1 MEEQRELET
10 HKIQRKMRK
19 VSKIRMFGMMMVAGL
34 MMASCGNQ
42 TQETTENQQQWEE
55 QKQAPESQIEQA
67 QQPQVKRVAYVP
79 AANTPDF
86 VNAAERSVDAVVH
99 IMTKVV
105 RQSNTYDDFFGALL
119 GQIYGYPGQ
128 TRSNTMVAYGS
139 GVVLTPDG
147 YIVTNNH
154 VVEGADEVEVTF
166 NNKVKKTATII
177 GTDPTTDLALIKVEA
192 DDLDY
197 LSFGD
202 SDQVRIGEWVLAVGN
217 PFNLTSTVTAGI
229 VSAKARNLSILGE
242 GTSVESF
249 IQTDAAV
256 NPGNSG
262 GALVNTRG
270 ELVGINAAIASHTGS
285 YEGYSFAI
293 PSNIVRKVV
302 DDLLLYGTAQRGYLG
317 VQIAELT
324 QELAEK
330 EGLENIEG
338 VYVAE
343 VTEGGAAK
351 LAGMKAG
358 DVITTINGKKVN
370 STTQL
375 KEAVG
380 QYRPGDKLDVEVN
393 RKGTHHHY
401 ELTLLNEA
409 GNVNLVKSGDSF
421 YNSEFGLMLQPIN
434 QNDMSRLNINNGLKI
449 VEIRQGRFMNSGVPV
464 DFVITKVN
472 GYAVNSKSDLESAL
486 KSGRSRRTSIEG
498 VFPNGMIG
506 SFYY

>member
-1 MEEQRELET
+1 
-10 HKIQRKMRK
+10 MRK
-19 VSKIRMFGMMMVAGL
+19 VSLMLMLAGL
-34 MMASCGNQ
+34 LMATSCEEML
-42 TQETTENQQQWEE
+42 TKAKETENQVEQEQVQEE
-55 QKQAPESQIEQA
+55 KVSQLEQV
-67 QQPQVKRVAYVP
+67 QPRVQRTAFVP
-79 AANTPDF
+79 TENTPDF
-86 VNAAERSVDAVVH
+86 VDAAENSVDAVVH

-105 RQSNTYDDFFGALL
+105 RQSNTYEDFFGALL

-128 TRSNTMVAYGS
+128 TRNNTMVAYGS

-192 DDLDY
+192 SDLHF
-197 LSFGD
+197 LTFGD
-202 SDQVRIGEWVLAVGN
+202 SDNVRIGEWVLAVGN

-262 GALVNTRG
+262 GALVNTKG
-270 ELVGINAAIASHTGS
+270 ELIGINAAIASHTGS

-358 DVITTINGKKVN
+358 DVITAINGKKVN

-375 KEAVG
+375 KENIG
-380 QYRPGDKLDVEVN
+380 QYRPGDKVDVEVN
-393 RKGTHHHY
+393 RQGHHHHY

-409 GNVNLVKSGDSF
+409 GNVNLVKNGEAF
-421 YNSEFGLMLQPIN
+421 YNSEFGLMLQPVN
-434 QNDMSRLNINNGLKI
+434 QNEMSRLNIKNGLKI

-464 DFVITKVN
+464 DFVVTKVN
-472 GYAVNSKSDLESAL
+472 GYSVNSKSDLENAL
-486 KSGRSRRTSIEG
+486 KSNRSRRTTIEG
-498 VFPNGMIG
+498 VFPNGMTG

>member
-1 MEEQRELET
+1 
-10 HKIQRKMRK
+10 MRK
-19 VSKIRMFGMMMVAGL
+19 VSMMLVLAGL
-34 MMASCGNQ
+34 LMATSCGNK
-42 TQETTENQQQWEE
+42 TQATNEE
-55 QKQAPESQIEQA
+55 LTQNERQEPVTQIEEV
-67 QQPQVKRVAYVP
+67 QQPQVQRAAFLP
-79 AANTPDF
+79 AQNTPDF
-86 VNAAERSVDAVVH
+86 VDAAERSVDAVVH

-105 RQSNTYDDFFGALL
+105 RQSTTYNDFFGALL
-119 GQIYGYPGQ
+119 GQLYGYPGQ
-128 TRSNTMVAYGS
+128 TRNNTMVAYGS

-177 GTDPTTDLALIKVEA
+177 GTDPTTDLALIKVDAE
-192 DDLDY
+192 DLEY
-197 LSFGD
+197 LTFGD
-202 SDQVRIGEWVLAVGN
+202 SDNVRIGEWVLAVGN

-262 GALVNTRG
+262 GALVNTKG

-293 PSNIVRKVV
+293 PANIVRKVV
-302 DDLLLYGTAQRGYLG
+302 DDLLLYGETQRGYLG
-317 VQIAELT
+317 IYPAELT

-351 LAGMKAG
+351 LAGVQKG
-358 DVITTINGKKVN
+358 DVVTSINGKKVN
-370 STTQL
+370 TVTQL
-375 KEAVG
+375 METVR
-380 QYRPGDKLDVEVN
+380 QYRPGDKLKLEVN
-393 RKGTHHHY
+393 RNGRRQHF

-409 GNVNLVKSGDSF
+409 GNVDMVRKGDSF

-434 QNDMSRLNINNGLKI
+434 QNDMSRLNINAGLKI

-472 GYAVNSKSDLESAL
+472 GYAVNSKTDLENAL
-486 KSGRSRRTSIEG
+486 GVRSRRTTIEG
-498 VFPNGMIG
+498 IYPNGMMG
-506 SFYY
+506 TFYY

>member
-1 MEEQRELET
+1 
-10 HKIQRKMRK
+10 MRK
-19 VSKIRMFGMMMVAGL
+19 VSMMLMLVGL
-34 MMASCGNQ
+34 LMATSCGNQ
-42 TQETTENQQQWEE
+42 TQKTNEETNQTEQQEPVSQVE
-55 QKQAPESQIEQA
+55 QVQQAHVQ
-67 QQPQVKRVAYVP
+67 R
-79 AANTPDF
+79 AAFLPTENTPDF
-86 VNAAERSVDAVVH
+86 VDAAERSVDAVVH

-105 RQSNTYDDFFGALL
+105 RQSSTYEDFFGALL

-128 TRSNTMVAYGS
+128 TRNNTMGAYGS

-166 NNKVKKTATII
+166 NNKVKKVATVI
-177 GTDPTTDLALIKVEA
+177 GTDPTTDLALIKVDA
-192 DDLDY
+192 SDLPY
-197 LSFGD
+197 LTFGD
-202 SDQVRIGEWVLAVGN
+202 SDNVRIGEWVLAVGN

-262 GALVNTRG
+262 GALVNTKG

-324 QELAEK
+324 QELADR

-351 LAGMKAG
+351 LAGMKSG
-358 DVITTINGKKVN
+358 DVITAINGKKVN

-375 KEAVG
+375 KESVG
-380 QYRPGDKLDVEVN
+380 QYRPGDKIDVEVN
-393 RKGTHHHY
+393 RNGHHHHH

-409 GNVNLVKSGDSF
+409 GNVDVVKKGDSF

-434 QNDMSRLNINNGLKI
+434 QNDMSRLNISSGLKI
-449 VEIRQGRFMNSGVPV
+449 VEIRQGRFKNSGIPV

-472 GYAVNSKSDLESAL
+472 GIVVNDKTDLENAQ
-486 KSGRSRRTSIEG
+486 KNRRTRRTTIEG
-498 VFPNGMIG
+498 VYPNGMNAT
-506 SFYY
+506 FYYNN

>member
-1 MEEQRELET
+1 
-10 HKIQRKMRK
+10 MRR
-19 VSKIRMFGMMMVAGL
+19 VNLIWMLAALLMV
-34 MMASCGNQ
+34 ASCGNP
-42 TQETTENQQQWEE
+42 TQNTEEETTPTEQQQQPVSEID
-55 QKQAPESQIEQA
+55 QV
-67 QQPQVKRVAYVP
+67 QQPQVHRAAFVP
-79 AANTPDF
+79 TVNTPDF
-86 VNAAERSVDAVVH
+86 VDAAEHSVDAVVH

-105 RQSNTYDDFFGALL
+105 KQSNSYDDFFGALL
-119 GQIYGYPGQ
+119 GQLYGYPGQ
-128 TRSNTMVAYGS
+128 TRNNTMVAYGS

-177 GTDPTTDLALIKVEA
+177 GTDPTTDLALIKVDA
-192 DDLDY
+192 SDLQY
-197 LSFGD
+197 LTFGD
-202 SDQVRIGEWVLAVGN
+202 SDNVRIGEWVLAVGN

-262 GALVNTRG
+262 GALVNTKG

-302 DDLLLYGTAQRGYLG
+302 DDLLLYGTTQRGYLG

-324 QELAEK
+324 QELAQK

-351 LAGMKAG
+351 IAGMRPG
-358 DVITTINGKKVN
+358 DVITAINGKKVN
-370 STTQL
+370 TFTQL
-375 KEAVG
+375 KESIG
-380 QYRPGDKLDVEVN
+380 QYRPGDKVDVEVN
-393 RKGTHHHY
+393 RGGNHQHY

-409 GNVNLVKSGDSF
+409 GNVDVVRNGDSF
-421 YNSEFGLMLQPIN
+421 YNSEFGLMLQTVN
-434 QNDMSRLNINNGLKI
+434 QNDMARLNIHNGLKI

-464 DFVITKVN
+464 DFVIMKVN
-472 GYAVNSKSDLESAL
+472 GYSVNNKSDLENAL
-486 KSGRSRRTSIEG
+486 RNNRSRRTTIEG
-498 VFPNGMIG
+498 VYPNGMNAT
-506 SFYY
+506 FYYNK

>member
-1 MEEQRELET
+1 
-10 HKIQRKMRK
+10 MRK
-19 VSKIRMFGMMMVAGL
+19 VSMSLMLAGL
-34 MMASCGNQ
+34 LMATSCVNSSQNANQ
-42 TQETTENQQQWEE
+42 SENLTEQQKPATE
-55 QKQAPESQIEQA
+55 IEQVQQA
-67 QQPQVKRVAYVP
+67 QVQR
-79 AANTPDF
+79 AAFIPTESTPDF
-86 VNAAERSVDAVVH
+86 VDAAERSVDAVVH

-105 RQSNTYDDFFGALL
+105 RQSTTYNDFFGALL
-119 GQIYGYPGQ
+119 GQLYGYPGQ
-128 TRSNTMVAYGS
+128 TRNNTMVAYGS

-177 GTDPTTDLALIKVEA
+177 GTDPTTDLALIKVDA
-192 DDLDY
+192 SDLEY
-197 LSFGD
+197 LTFGD
-202 SDQVRIGEWVLAVGN
+202 SDNVRIGEWVLAVGN

-262 GALVNTRG
+262 GALVNTKG

-351 LAGMKAG
+351 LAGMKSG
-358 DVITTINGKKVN
+358 DVITAIAGKKVN
-370 STTQL
+370 TTTQL
-375 KEAVG
+375 KESIG
-380 QYRPGDKLDVEVN
+380 QYRPGDKVEVEVN
-393 RKGTHHHY
+393 RNGSHHRY

-409 GNVNLVKSGDSF
+409 GNVDVVKKGDSF
-421 YNSEFGLMLQPIN
+421 FNSEFGLMLQPIN
-434 QNDMSRLNINNGLKI
+434 QNDMSRLDIQSGLKI

-472 GYAVNSKSDLESAL
+472 GITVNSKSDLENAQ
-486 KSGRSRRTSIEG
+486 KSSRSRRTTIEG
-498 VFPNGMIG
+498 VYPNGMNAT
-506 SFYY
+506 FYYSK

>member
-1 MEEQRELET
+1 MTL
-10 HKIQRKMRK
+10 ML
-19 VSKIRMFGMMMVAGL
+19 AGL
-34 MMASCGNQ
+34 LVAASCGNSTQNNELTQ
-42 TQETTENQQQWEE
+42 TEQEPVSQVE
-55 QKQAPESQIEQA
+55 QV
-67 QQPQVKRVAYVP
+67 QQPTVQR
-79 AANTPDF
+79 AAFLPTQNTPDF
-86 VNAAERSVDAVVH
+86 VDAAENSVNAVVH

-105 RQSNTYDDFFGALL
+105 RQSTTYNDFFGALL
-119 GQIYGYPGQ
+119 GQLYGYPGQ
-128 TRSNTMVAYGS
+128 TRNNTMVAYGS

-154 VVEGADEVEVTF
+154 VVDGADEVEVTF
-166 NNKVKKTATII
+166 NNKVKKTATVI

-192 DDLDY
+192 SDLDY
-197 LSFGD
+197 LIFGD

-262 GALVNTRG
+262 GALVNTKG
-270 ELVGINAAIASHTGS
+270 ELIGINAAIASHTGS

-302 DDLLLYGTAQRGYLG
+302 DDLLLYGTTQRGYLG

-338 VYVAE
+338 VYVGD
-343 VTEGGAAK
+343 VTDGGAAK
-351 LAGMKAG
+351 QAGMKAG
-358 DVITTINGKKVN
+358 DVITSINGKAVN

-375 KEAVG
+375 RESVG
-380 QYRPGDKLDVEVN
+380 QYRPGDKVDVEVN
-393 RKGTHHHY
+393 RNGKHHHY

-409 GNVNLVKSGDSF
+409 GNVDMVRSGDSF
-421 YNSEFGLMLQPIN
+421 YNAEFGLMLQSVN
-434 QNDMSRLNINNGLKI
+434 QNEMSRLNIRNGLKI
-449 VEIRQGRFMNSGVPV
+449 VEIREGRFMNSGVPV

-472 GYAVNSKSDLESAL
+472 GYAVNNKTDLESAL
-486 KSGRSRRTSIEG
+486 QNNRSRRTTIEG
-498 VFPNGMIG
+498 VYPNGMMG
-506 SFYY
+506 SFFY

>member
-1 MEEQRELET
+1 MLAAMLVATSCEGMLNKAKNET
-10 HKIQRKMRK
+10 
-19 VSKIRMFGMMMVAGL
+19 
-34 MMASCGNQ
+34 MA
-42 TQETTENQQQWEE
+42 EQQQLQEE
-55 QKQAPESQIEQA
+55 TVSQVEQV
-67 QQPQVKRVAYVP
+67 QPRVQRTAFVP
-79 AANTPDF
+79 TENTPDF
-86 VNAAERSVDAVVH
+86 VDAAENSVDAVVH

-105 RQSNTYDDFFGALL
+105 KQSNTYEDFFGALL

-128 TRSNTMVAYGS
+128 SRSNTMVAYGS

-192 DDLDY
+192 SDLPF
-197 LSFGD
+197 LTFGD
-202 SDQVRIGEWVLAVGN
+202 SDNVRIGEWVLAVGN

-262 GALVNTRG
+262 GALVNTKG

-338 VYVAE
+338 VYVGE

-351 LAGMKAG
+351 LAGMQDG
-358 DVITTINGKKVN
+358 DVITAINGKKVN

-375 KEAVG
+375 KESIG
-380 QYRPGDKLDVEVN
+380 QYRPGDKVDVEVN
-393 RKGTHHHY
+393 RNGRHHHY

-409 GNVNLVKSGDSF
+409 GNVNLVKNGDAF

-434 QNDMSRLNINNGLKI
+434 QNEMSRLNIKNGLKI

-472 GYAVNSKSDLESAL
+472 GYAVHSKSELENAL
-486 KSGRSRRTSIEG
+486 KNTRSRRTTIEG
-498 VFPNGMIG
+498 VFPNGMTG

>member
-1 MEEQRELET
+1 
-10 HKIQRKMRK
+10 MRK
-19 VSKIRMFGMMMVAGL
+19 VRMIWMLAGL
-34 MMASCGNQ
+34 MMAASCGNM
-42 TQETTENQQQWEE
+42 TQQQNQEKSANE
-55 QKQAPESQIEQA
+55 
-67 QQPQVKRVAYVP
+67 QQPASQVEQVQQPVVQQTAFLP
-79 AANTPDF
+79 STNTPDF
-86 VNAAERSVDAVVH
+86 VNAAEHSVDAVVH

-119 GQIYGYPGQ
+119 GQLYGYPGQ
-128 TRSNTMVAYGS
+128 TRSNTQVAYGS

-192 DDLDY
+192 NDLDY
-197 LSFGD
+197 LVFGD
-202 SDQVRIGEWVLAVGN
+202 SDNVRIGEWVLAVGN

-229 VSAKARNLSILGE
+229 VSAKARDLSILGE

-262 GALVNTRG
+262 GALVNTKG

-302 DDLLLYGTAQRGYLG
+302 DDLLLYGQTQRGYLG

-324 QELAEK
+324 AELAEEK
-330 EGLENIEG
+330 GLEDVEG

-343 VTEGGAAK
+343 ITQDGAAQQ
-351 LAGMKAG
+351 AGMKSG
-358 DVITTINGKKVN
+358 DVITAINGKKVN
-370 STTQL
+370 TKTQL
-375 KEAVG
+375 METVR
-380 QYRPGDKLDVEVN
+380 QYRPGDKVEVEVN
-393 RKGTHHHY
+393 RHGSHHTY
-401 ELTLLNEA
+401 TLTLLNEA
-409 GNVNLVKSGDSF
+409 GNMDVVKKGDAF
-421 YNSEFGLMLQPIN
+421 YNAEFGLMLQPIDN
-434 QNDMSRLNINNGLKI
+434 NEMARLNTKNGLKI
-449 VEIRQGRFMNSGVPV
+449 VEIRKGRFMGSGVPV

-472 GYAVNSKSDLESAL
+472 GFAVSSQTDLENAL
-486 KSGRSRRTSIEG
+486 KSNRNRRTTIEG
-498 VFPNGMIG
+498 IYPNGMMG
-506 SFYY
+506 SFFY

>member
-1 MEEQRELET
+1 MIWMLAALL
-10 HKIQRKMRK
+10 
-19 VSKIRMFGMMMVAGL
+19 MV
-34 MMASCGNQ
+34 ASCGNP
-42 TQETTENQQQWEE
+42 TQNTEEETTPTEQQQQPVSEID
-55 QKQAPESQIEQA
+55 QV
-67 QQPQVKRVAYVP
+67 QQPQVHRAAFVP
-79 AANTPDF
+79 TVNTPDF
-86 VNAAERSVDAVVH
+86 VDAAEHSVDAVVH

-105 RQSNTYDDFFGALL
+105 KQSNSYDDFFGALL
-119 GQIYGYPGQ
+119 GQLYGYPGQ
-128 TRSNTMVAYGS
+128 TRNNTMVAYGS

-177 GTDPTTDLALIKVEA
+177 GTDPTTDLALIKVDA
-192 DDLDY
+192 SDLQY
-197 LSFGD
+197 LTFGD
-202 SDQVRIGEWVLAVGN
+202 SDNVRIGEWVLAVGN

-262 GALVNTRG
+262 GALVNTKG

-302 DDLLLYGTAQRGYLG
+302 DDLLLYGTTQRGYLG

-324 QELAEK
+324 QELAQK

-351 LAGMKAG
+351 IAGMRPG
-358 DVITTINGKKVN
+358 DVITAINGKKVN
-370 STTQL
+370 TFTQL
-375 KEAVG
+375 KESIG
-380 QYRPGDKLDVEVN
+380 QYRPGDKVDVEVN
-393 RKGTHHHY
+393 RGGNHQHY

-409 GNVNLVKSGDSF
+409 GNVDVVRNGDSF
-421 YNSEFGLMLQPIN
+421 YNSEFGLMLQTVN
-434 QNDMSRLNINNGLKI
+434 QNDMARLNIHNGLKI

-464 DFVITKVN
+464 DFVIMKVN
-472 GYAVNSKSDLESAL
+472 GYSVNNKSDLENAL
-486 KSGRSRRTSIEG
+486 RNNRSRRTTIEG
-498 VFPNGMIG
+498 VYPNGMNAT
-506 SFYY
+506 FYYNK

>member
-1 MEEQRELET
+1 
-10 HKIQRKMRK
+10 MRK
-19 VSKIRMFGMMMVAGL
+19 VSMTL
-34 MMASCGNQ
+34 MLAALLMAASCANQSQNANDSENQ
-42 TQETTENQQQWEE
+42 TEQQQPVSQVE
-55 QKQAPESQIEQA
+55 QV
-67 QQPQVKRVAYVP
+67 QQPQVQRAAFMP
-79 AANTPDF
+79 AQGTPDF
-86 VNAAERSVDAVVH
+86 VDAAERSVDAVVH

-105 RQSNTYDDFFGALL
+105 RQSNTYEDFFGALL

-128 TRSNTMVAYGS
+128 TRNNTMVAYGS

-192 DDLDY
+192 SDLAY
-197 LSFGD
+197 LTFGD
-202 SDQVRIGEWVLAVGN
+202 SDNVRIGEWVLAVGN

-262 GALVNTRG
+262 GALVNTKG

-324 QELAEK
+324 QEIADK

-343 VTEGGAAK
+343 VTDGGAAK
-351 LAGMKAG
+351 LAGLKSG
-358 DVITTINGKKVN
+358 DVITSINGKKVN

-375 KEAVG
+375 KESVG
-380 QYRPGDKLDVEVN
+380 QYRPGDKIDVEVN
-393 RKGTHHHY
+393 RNGHHHHY
-401 ELTLLNEA
+401 DLTLLNEA
-409 GNVNLVKSGDSF
+409 GNVNVVKKGDSF
-421 YNSEFGLMLQPIN
+421 YNSEFGLMLQPID
-434 QNDMSRLNINNGLKI
+434 QNDMSRLNIKNGLKI

-472 GYAVNSKSDLESAL
+472 GVAVNDKTELENAL
-486 KSGRSRRTSIEG
+486 KNKRSRRTTIEG
-498 VFPNGMIG
+498 VYPNGMNAT
-506 SFYY
+506 FYY

>member
-1 MEEQRELET
+1 
-10 HKIQRKMRK
+10 MRK
-19 VSKIRMFGMMMVAGL
+19 VSMTLVLAGL
-34 MMASCGNQ
+34 LAMASCGNQ
-42 TQETTENQQQWEE
+42 TQNANEGENQIEQQE
-55 QKQAPESQIEQA
+55 PVSQIEQA
-67 QQPQVKRVAYVP
+67 QQVQVQRAAFLP
-79 AANTPDF
+79 AEGTPDF
-86 VNAAERSVDAVVH
+86 VDAAERSVDAVVH

-119 GQIYGYPGQ
+119 GQLYGYPGQ
-128 TRSNTMVAYGS
+128 TRNNTMVAYGS

-166 NNKVKKTATII
+166 NNKVKKTASIV
-177 GTDPTTDLALIKVEA
+177 GTDPTTDLALIKVDGE
-192 DDLDY
+192 DLHY
-197 LSFGD
+197 LTFGD
-202 SDQVRIGEWVLAVGN
+202 SDNVRIGEWVLAVGN

-262 GALVNTRG
+262 GALVNTKG

-302 DDLLLYGTAQRGYLG
+302 DDLLLYGETQRGYIG
-317 VQIAELT
+317 IYPAELT

-338 VYVAE
+338 VYVAD
-343 VTEGGAAK
+343 VTEGGAAVM
-351 LAGMKAG
+351 AGVQKG
-358 DVITTINGKKVN
+358 DVVTAINGKKVN
-370 STTQL
+370 TVTQL
-375 KEAVG
+375 MESIR
-380 QYRPGDKLDVEVN
+380 QYRPGDRVNVEVN
-393 RKGTHHHY
+393 RKGHHHQY

-409 GNVNLVKSGDSF
+409 GNVDVVKKGDSF
-421 YNSEFGLMLQPIN
+421 YNSEFGLMLRPIN
-434 QNDMSRLNINNGLKI
+434 QNDMSRLNIKKGLKI

-472 GYAVNSKSDLESAL
+472 GTAVNSKTDLENAL
-486 KSGRSRRTSIEG
+486 KNSRSRRTTIEG
-498 VFPNGMIG
+498 VYPNSMMGT
-506 SFYY
+506 FYY

>member
-1 MEEQRELET
+1 
-10 HKIQRKMRK
+10 MRK
-19 VSKIRMFGMMMVAGL
+19 VSLMLMLAGL
-34 MMASCGNQ
+34 LMATSCDAMLNKAK
-42 TQETTENQQQWEE
+42 ENENQNEQEQLQEE
-55 QKQAPESQIEQA
+55 SVSQVEQV
-67 QQPQVKRVAYVP
+67 QPRVQRTAFMP
-79 AANTPDF
+79 TENTPDF
-86 VNAAERSVDAVVH
+86 VNAAENSVDAVVH

-105 RQSNTYDDFFGALL
+105 RQSNTYEDFFGALL

-128 TRSNTMVAYGS
+128 TRNNTMVAYGS

-192 DDLDY
+192 SDLAY
-197 LSFGD
+197 LTFGD
-202 SDQVRIGEWVLAVGN
+202 SDNVRIGEWVLAVGN

-262 GALVNTRG
+262 GALVNTKG

-324 QELAEK
+324 QEIADK

-343 VTEGGAAK
+343 VTDGGAAK
-351 LAGMKAG
+351 LAGLKSG
-358 DVITTINGKKVN
+358 DVITSINGKKVN

-375 KEAVG
+375 KESVG
-380 QYRPGDKLDVEVN
+380 QYRPGDKIDVEVN
-393 RKGTHHHY
+393 RNGHHHHY
-401 ELTLLNEA
+401 DLTLLNEA
-409 GNVNLVKSGDSF
+409 GNVDVVKKGDSF
-421 YNSEFGLMLQPIN
+421 YNSEFGLMLQPID
-434 QNDMSRLNINNGLKI
+434 QNDMSRLNIKNGLKI

-472 GYAVNSKSDLESAL
+472 GVAVNDKTELENVL
-486 KSGRSRRTSIEG
+486 KNKRSRRTTIEG
-498 VFPNGMIG
+498 VYPNGMNAT
-506 SFYY
+506 FYY

>member
-1 MEEQRELET
+1 
-10 HKIQRKMRK
+10 MRK
-19 VSKIRMFGMMMVAGL
+19 VSMTLMLAGLLMVA
-34 MMASCGNQ
+34 SCVNSSQNATNSENQ
-42 TQETTENQQQWEE
+42 TEQQKPATEVEQVQQAHVQ
-55 QKQAPESQIEQA
+55 
-67 QQPQVKRVAYVP
+67 R
-79 AANTPDF
+79 AAFIPTENTPDF
-86 VNAAERSVDAVVH
+86 VDAAERSVDAVVH

-105 RQSNTYDDFFGALL
+105 RQSNTYEDFFGALL

-128 TRSNTMVAYGS
+128 TRNNTMVAYGS

-166 NNKVKKTATII
+166 NNKVKKIASII
-177 GTDPTTDLALIKVEA
+177 GTDPTTDLALIKVDA
-192 DDLDY
+192 SDLPY
-197 LSFGD
+197 LTFGD
-202 SDQVRIGEWVLAVGN
+202 SDNVRIGEWVLAVGN

-262 GALVNTRG
+262 GALVNTKG

-285 YEGYSFAI
+285 FEGYSFAI

-351 LAGMKAG
+351 LAGMKSG
-358 DVITTINGKKVN
+358 DVITAINGKKVN

-375 KEAVG
+375 KESVG
-380 QYRPGDKLDVEVN
+380 QYRPGDKIDVEVN
-393 RKGTHHHY
+393 RNGHHNHH

-409 GNVNLVKSGDSF
+409 GNVDVVKKGDSF

-434 QNDMSRLNINNGLKI
+434 QNDMSRLNISSGLKI
-449 VEIRQGRFMNSGVPV
+449 VEIRQGRFKNSGIPV

-472 GYAVNSKSDLESAL
+472 GIVVNDKTELENAQ
-486 KSGRSRRTSIEG
+486 KSRRTRRTTIEG
-498 VFPNGMIG
+498 VYPNGMNAT
-506 SFYY
+506 FYYNN

>member
-1 MEEQRELET
+1 
-10 HKIQRKMRK
+10 MRK
-19 VSKIRMFGMMMVAGL
+19 VSLMLMLAGL
-34 MMASCGNQ
+34 LMATSCEGMLNKAKENENKAE
-42 TQETTENQQQWEE
+42 QEQLQGENTSQVEQVQPRVQRTAFVPTE
-55 QKQAPESQIEQA
+55 S
-67 QQPQVKRVAYVP
+67 
-79 AANTPDF
+79 TPDF
-86 VNAAERSVDAVVH
+86 VDAAESSVDAVVH

-105 RQSNTYDDFFGALL
+105 KQSNTYDDFFGALL
-119 GQIYGYPGQ
+119 GQLYGYPGQ
-128 TRSNTMVAYGS
+128 TRNNTMVAYGS

-154 VVEGADEVEVTF
+154 GVEGADEVEVTF

-192 DDLDY
+192 SDLPF
-197 LSFGD
+197 LTFGD
-202 SDQVRIGEWVLAVGN
+202 SDNVRIGEWVLAVGN

-262 GALVNTRG
+262 GALVNTKG
-270 ELVGINAAIASHTGS
+270 ELIGINAAIASHTGS

-324 QELAEK
+324 QELADK
-330 EGLENIEG
+330 EGLENVDG
-338 VYVAE
+338 VYIGE

-351 LAGMKAG
+351 LAGIKAG
-358 DVITTINGKKVN
+358 DVITAINGKKVN

-375 KEAVG
+375 KESIG
-380 QYRPGDKLDVEVN
+380 QYRPGDKVDVEVN
-393 RKGTHHHY
+393 RNGRHHHY

-409 GNVNLVKSGDSF
+409 GNVNLVKNGEAF

-434 QNDMSRLNINNGLKI
+434 QNDMSRLNIKNGLKI

-472 GYAVNSKSDLESAL
+472 GYAVNSKSELESAL
-486 KSGRSRRTSIEG
+486 KNTRSRRTTIEG
-498 VFPNGMIG
+498 VFPNGMTG

>member
-1 MEEQRELET
+1 
-10 HKIQRKMRK
+10 MRK
-19 VSKIRMFGMMMVAGL
+19 VSMIWMLAGL
-34 MMASCGNQ
+34 LMAASCGNQ
-42 TQETTENQQQWEE
+42 TPKTDENPIQDEQQQPVSQVE
-55 QKQAPESQIEQA
+55 QVQQA
-67 QQPQVKRVAYVP
+67 QVQRVAFVP
-79 AANTPDF
+79 TESTPDF
-86 VNAAERSVDAVVH
+86 VDAAERSVDAVVH

-105 RQSNTYDDFFGALL
+105 KQSNTYNDFFGALL
-119 GQIYGYPGQ
+119 GQLYGYPGQ
-128 TRSNTMVAYGS
+128 TRNNTMVAYGS

-177 GTDPTTDLALIKVEA
+177 GTDPTTDLALIKVDASE
-192 DDLDY
+192 LQY
-197 LSFGD
+197 LTFGD
-202 SDQVRIGEWVLAVGN
+202 SDNVRIGEWVLAVGN

-242 GTSVESF
+242 GTEVESF

-262 GALVNTRG
+262 GALVNTKG

-302 DDLLLYGTAQRGYLG
+302 DDLLLYGQTQRGYLG
-317 VQIAELT
+317 IRYAELT
-324 QELAEK
+324 EELAEK

-338 VYVAE
+338 VYVAD
-343 VTEGGAAK
+343 VIDGGAAK
-351 LAGMKAG
+351 LAGMRSG
-358 DVITTINGKKVN
+358 DVITAINGKKVN
-370 STTQL
+370 TGTQMI
-375 KEAVG
+375 ESIR

-393 RKGTHHHY
+393 RGGNHQHY

-409 GNVNLVKSGDSF
+409 GNVDVVKKGDSF
-421 YNSEFGLMLQPIN
+421 YNAEFGLMLQPIN
-434 QNDMSRLNINNGLKI
+434 QNDMSRLGVTNGLKI

-472 GYAVNSKSDLESAL
+472 GYAVNGKTELDNAL
-486 KSGRSRRTSIEG
+486 KNNRSRRTTIEG
-498 VFPNGMIG
+498 IYPNGMMG
-506 SFYY
+506 SFFY

>member
-1 MEEQRELET
+1 
-10 HKIQRKMRK
+10 MRK
-19 VSKIRMFGMMMVAGL
+19 VSLMLMLAAMLVATSCEGMLNKAKNENL
-34 MMASCGNQ
+34 AE
-42 TQETTENQQQWEE
+42 QEQLQEETVSQVEHVQPRVQRTAFVPTE
-55 QKQAPESQIEQA
+55 
-67 QQPQVKRVAYVP
+67 
-79 AANTPDF
+79 NTPDF
-86 VNAAERSVDAVVH
+86 VDAAENSVDAVVH

-105 RQSNTYDDFFGALL
+105 KQSNTYEDFFGALL

-128 TRSNTMVAYGS
+128 SRSNTMVAYGS

-166 NNKVKKTATII
+166 NNKVKKNATII

-192 DDLDY
+192 SDLPF
-197 LSFGD
+197 LTFGD
-202 SDQVRIGEWVLAVGN
+202 SDNVRIGEWVLAVGN

-262 GALVNTRG
+262 GALVNTKG

-330 EGLENIEG
+330 KGLENIEG
-338 VYVAE
+338 VYVGE

-351 LAGMKAG
+351 LAGMQDG
-358 DVITTINGKKVN
+358 DVITAINGKKVN

-375 KEAVG
+375 KESIG
-380 QYRPGDKLDVEVN
+380 QYRPGDKVDVEVN
-393 RKGTHHHY
+393 RNGRHHHY

-409 GNVNLVKSGDSF
+409 GNVNLVKNGDAF

-434 QNDMSRLNINNGLKI
+434 QNEMSRLNIKNGLKI

-472 GYAVNSKSDLESAL
+472 GYAVNSKSELENAL
-486 KSGRSRRTSIEG
+486 KNTRSRRTTIEG
-498 VFPNGMIG
+498 VFPNGMTG

>member
-1 MEEQRELET
+1 MTWML
-10 HKIQRKMRK
+10 
-19 VSKIRMFGMMMVAGL
+19 AGL
-34 MMASCGNQ
+34 LVVASCGNS
-42 TQETTENQQQWEE
+42 TQQNEPTQNE
-55 QKQAPESQIEQA
+55 QEPVSQVEQV
-67 QQPQVKRVAYVP
+67 QQPTVQRVAFLP
-79 AANTPDF
+79 TGNTPDF
-86 VNAAERSVDAVVH
+86 VDAAENSVNAVVH

-105 RQSNTYDDFFGALL
+105 RQSTTYNDFFGALL
-119 GQIYGYPGQ
+119 GQLYGYPGQ

-154 VVEGADEVEVTF
+154 VVDGADEVEVTF
-166 NNKVKKTATII
+166 NNKVKRTATII
-177 GTDPTTDLALIKVEA
+177 GTDPTTDLALIKVDA
-192 DDLDY
+192 TDLDY
-197 LSFGD
+197 LVFGD

-262 GALVNTRG
+262 GALVNTKG

-351 LAGMKAG
+351 LAGMKSG
-358 DVITTINGKKVN
+358 DVITAINDKKVN

-375 KEAVG
+375 RESVG
-380 QYRPGDKLDVEVN
+380 QYRPGDKVDVEVN
-393 RKGTHHHY
+393 RNGTHHHY
-401 ELTLLNEA
+401 NLTLLNES
-409 GNVNLVKSGDSF
+409 GNVDVVKKGDSF
-421 YNSEFGLMLQPIN
+421 YNAEFGLMLQSVN
-434 QNDMSRLNINNGLKI
+434 QDEMSRLDIPNGLKI
-449 VEIRQGRFMNSGVPV
+449 VEIREGRFMNSGVPV
-464 DFVITKVN
+464 NFVITKVN
-472 GYAVNSKSDLESAL
+472 GYPVNNKSDLESAL
-486 KSGRSRRTSIEG
+486 QNKRSRRTTIEG
-498 VFPNGMIG
+498 VYPNGMMG
-506 SFYY
+506 SFFY

>member
-1 MEEQRELET
+1 
-10 HKIQRKMRK
+10 MRK
-19 VSKIRMFGMMMVAGL
+19 VRLIWMLAGL
-34 MMASCGNQ
+34 MMAASCGNM
-42 TQETTENQQQWEE
+42 TQEQNQEEPVKEE
-55 QKQAPESQIEQA
+55 QQPVSQVEQV
-67 QQPQVKRVAYVP
+67 QQPVVQRTAFLP
-79 AANTPDF
+79 STNTPDF
-86 VNAAERSVDAVVH
+86 VNAAEHSVDAVVH

-119 GQIYGYPGQ
+119 GQLYGYPGQ
-128 TRSNTMVAYGS
+128 TRSNTQVAYGS

-192 DDLDY
+192 NDLDY
-197 LSFGD
+197 LVFGD
-202 SDQVRIGEWVLAVGN
+202 SDNVRIGEWVLAVGN

-229 VSAKARNLSILGE
+229 VSAKARDLSILGE

-262 GALVNTRG
+262 GALVNTKG

-302 DDLLLYGTAQRGYLG
+302 DDLLLYGQTQRGYLG

-324 QELAEK
+324 AELAEEK
-330 EGLENIEG
+330 GLEDVEG

-343 VTEGGAAK
+343 ITQDGAAQQ
-351 LAGMKAG
+351 AGMKSG
-358 DVITTINGKKVN
+358 DVITAINGKKVN
-370 STTQL
+370 TKTQL
-375 KEAVG
+375 METVR
-380 QYRPGDKLDVEVN
+380 QYRPGDKVEVEVN
-393 RKGTHHHY
+393 RHGSHHTY
-401 ELTLLNEA
+401 TLTLLNEA
-409 GNVNLVKSGDSF
+409 GNMDVVKKGDAF
-421 YNSEFGLMLQPIN
+421 YNAEFGLMLQPIDN
-434 QNDMSRLNINNGLKI
+434 NEMARLNTKNGLKI
-449 VEIRQGRFMNSGVPV
+449 VEIRKGRFMGSGVPV

-472 GYAVNSKSDLESAL
+472 GFAVSSQTDLENAL
-486 KSGRSRRTSIEG
+486 KSNRNRRTTIEG
-498 VFPNGMIG
+498 IYPNGMMG
-506 SFYY
+506 SFFY

>member
-1 MEEQRELET
+1 ML
-10 HKIQRKMRK
+10 
-19 VSKIRMFGMMMVAGL
+19 AGL
-34 MMASCGNQ
+34 MMVASCGNL
-42 TQETTENQQQWEE
+42 TQEQNQEELAVEDQQQ
-55 QKQAPESQIEQA
+55 PMSLIEQA
-67 QQPQVKRVAYVP
+67 QQPVVQRTAFLP
-79 AANTPDF
+79 SANTPDF
-86 VNAAERSVDAVVH
+86 VNAAENSVNAVVH

-119 GQIYGYPGQ
+119 GQLYGYPGQ
-128 TRSNTMVAYGS
+128 TRNNTQVAYGS

-192 DDLDY
+192 SDLDY
-197 LSFGD
+197 LVFGD
-202 SDQVRIGEWVLAVGN
+202 SDNVRIGEWVLAVGN

-229 VSAKARNLSILGE
+229 VSAKARDLSILGE

-262 GALVNTRG
+262 GALVNTKG

-302 DDLLLYGTAQRGYLG
+302 DDLLLYGQTQRGYLG

-324 QELAEK
+324 AELAEQK
-330 EGLENIEG
+330 GLEDVEG

-343 VTEGGAAK
+343 VTHGGAAQ
-351 LAGMKAG
+351 LAGMSDG
-358 DVITTINGKKVN
+358 DVITAINGKKVN
-370 STTQL
+370 TKTQL
-375 KEAVG
+375 METVR
-380 QYRPGDKLDVEVN
+380 QYRPGDKVEVEVN
-393 RKGTHHHY
+393 RRGSHHTY
-401 ELTLLNEA
+401 TLTLLNEA
-409 GNVNLVKSGDSF
+409 GNVDVVKKGDAF
-421 YNSEFGLMLQPIN
+421 YNADFGLMLQPIDN
-434 QNDMSRLNINNGLKI
+434 NDMARLNIKSGLKI

-472 GYAVNSKSDLESAL
+472 GFSVNDKTELENAL
-486 KSGRSRRTSIEG
+486 KSGRNRRTTIEG
-498 VFPNGMIG
+498 VYPNGMMG

>member
-1 MEEQRELET
+1 
-10 HKIQRKMRK
+10 MRK
-19 VSKIRMFGMMMVAGL
+19 LSMTWMLAGL
-34 MMASCGNQ
+34 LMAASCDRSTQQNEPTQ
-42 TQETTENQQQWEE
+42 TEQE
-55 QKQAPESQIEQA
+55 PVSQIEQV
-67 QQPQVKRVAYVP
+67 QQPTVQR
-79 AANTPDF
+79 AAFLPTQNTPDF
-86 VNAAERSVDAVVH
+86 VDAAENSVNAVVH

-105 RQSNTYDDFFGALL
+105 RQSNTYEDFFGALL
-119 GQIYGYPGQ
+119 GQLYGYPGQ
-128 TRSNTMVAYGS
+128 TRNNTMVAYGS

-154 VVEGADEVEVTF
+154 VVDGADEVEVTF
-166 NNKVKKTATII
+166 NNKVKRTATII

-192 DDLDY
+192 SDLEY
-197 LSFGD
+197 LTFGN
-202 SDQVRIGEWVLAVGN
+202 SDNVRIGEWVLAVGN

-262 GALVNTRG
+262 GALVNTKG

-302 DDLLLYGTAQRGYLG
+302 DDLLLYGTTQRGYLG

-324 QELAEK
+324 QELAQQ

-351 LAGMKAG
+351 LAGIKAG
-358 DVITTINGKKVN
+358 DVITSINGKAVN

-375 KEAVG
+375 RESVG
-380 QYRPGDKLDVEVN
+380 QFRPGDKVDVEVN
-393 RKGTHHHY
+393 RHGSHHHY
-401 ELTLLNEA
+401 NLTLLNEA
-409 GNVNLVKSGDSF
+409 GNVDVVRNSDSF
-421 YNSEFGLMLQPIN
+421 YNAEFGLMLQPVN
-434 QNDMSRLNINNGLKI
+434 QNEKSRLNIRNGLKI

-464 DFVITKVN
+464 EFVITKVN
-472 GYAVNSKSDLESAL
+472 GTAVSNKADLENAL
-486 KSGRSRRTSIEG
+486 KNNRSRRTTIEG
-498 VFPNGMIG
+498 VYPNGMMG
-506 SFYY
+506 SFFY

>member
-1 MEEQRELET
+1 
-10 HKIQRKMRK
+10 MRK
-19 VSKIRMFGMMMVAGL
+19 VSMTL
-34 MMASCGNQ
+34 MLAALLMAASCANQSQNANDSENQ
-42 TQETTENQQQWEE
+42 TEQQPVSQVE
-55 QKQAPESQIEQA
+55 QV
-67 QQPQVKRVAYVP
+67 QQPQVQRAAFMP
-79 AANTPDF
+79 AQGTPDF
-86 VNAAERSVDAVVH
+86 VDAAERSVDAVVH

-105 RQSNTYDDFFGALL
+105 RQSNTYEDFFGALL

-128 TRSNTMVAYGS
+128 TRNNTMVAYGS

-192 DDLDY
+192 SDLAY
-197 LSFGD
+197 LTFGD
-202 SDQVRIGEWVLAVGN
+202 SDNVRIGEWVLAVGN

-262 GALVNTRG
+262 GALVNIKG

-324 QELAEK
+324 QEIADK

-343 VTEGGAAK
+343 VTDGGAAK
-351 LAGMKAG
+351 LAGLKSG
-358 DVITTINGKKVN
+358 DVITSINGKKVN

-375 KEAVG
+375 KESVG
-380 QYRPGDKLDVEVN
+380 QYRPGDKIDVEVN
-393 RKGTHHHY
+393 RNGHHHHY
-401 ELTLLNEA
+401 DLTLLNEA
-409 GNVNLVKSGDSF
+409 GNVDVVKKGDSF
-421 YNSEFGLMLQPIN
+421 CNSEFGLMLQPID
-434 QNDMSRLNINNGLKI
+434 QNDMSRLNIKNGLKI

-472 GYAVNSKSDLESAL
+472 GVTVNDKTELENAL
-486 KSGRSRRTSIEG
+486 KNKRSRRTTIEG
-498 VFPNGMIG
+498 VYPNGMNAT
-506 SFYY
+506 FYY

>member
-1 MEEQRELET
+1 
-10 HKIQRKMRK
+10 MRK
-19 VSKIRMFGMMMVAGL
+19 VSLMLMLAALLMATSCEGL
-34 MMASCGNQ
+34 L
-42 TQETTENQQQWEE
+42 TQARENENLAEQEQLQEETVSQVEQVQPRVQRTAFLPTE
-55 QKQAPESQIEQA
+55 
-67 QQPQVKRVAYVP
+67 
-79 AANTPDF
+79 NTPDF
-86 VNAAERSVDAVVH
+86 VDAAENSVDAVVH

-105 RQSNTYDDFFGALL
+105 KQSNTYEDFFGALL
-119 GQIYGYPGQ
+119 GQLYGYPGQ
-128 TRSNTMVAYGS
+128 TRNNTMVAYGS

-192 DDLDY
+192 SDLPF
-197 LSFGD
+197 LTFGD
-202 SDQVRIGEWVLAVGN
+202 SDNVRIGEWVLAVGN

-262 GALVNTRG
+262 GALVNTKG

-338 VYVAE
+338 VYVGE
-343 VTEGGAAK
+343 VTDGGAAK
-351 LAGMKAG
+351 LAGLKNG
-358 DVITTINGKKVN
+358 DVITAINGKKVN

-375 KEAVG
+375 KENIG
-380 QYRPGDKLDVEVN
+380 QYRPGDKVDVEVN
-393 RKGTHHHY
+393 RQGRHHHY

-409 GNVNLVKSGDSF
+409 GNVNIVKNGEAF
-421 YNSEFGLMLQPIN
+421 YNSEFGLMLQPVN
-434 QNDMSRLNINNGLKI
+434 ENEMSRLNIKNGLKI

-472 GYAVNSKSDLESAL
+472 GYAVNGKSDLENAL
-486 KSGRSRRTSIEG
+486 KNNRSRRTTIEG
-498 VFPNGMIG
+498 VFPNGMTG

>member
-1 MEEQRELET
+1 MTL
-10 HKIQRKMRK
+10 ML
-19 VSKIRMFGMMMVAGL
+19 AGL
-34 MMASCGNQ
+34 LMAASCGNSTQNNELTQ
-42 TQETTENQQQWEE
+42 TEQEPVSQVE
-55 QKQAPESQIEQA
+55 QV
-67 QQPQVKRVAYVP
+67 QQPTVQR
-79 AANTPDF
+79 AAFLPTQNTPDF
-86 VNAAERSVDAVVH
+86 VDAAENSVNAVVH

-105 RQSNTYDDFFGALL
+105 RQSTTYNDFFGALL
-119 GQIYGYPGQ
+119 GQLYGYPGQ
-128 TRSNTMVAYGS
+128 TRNNTMVAYGS

-154 VVEGADEVEVTF
+154 VVDGADEVEVTF
-166 NNKVKKTATII
+166 NNKVKKTATVI

-192 DDLDY
+192 SDLDY
-197 LSFGD
+197 LIFGD

-262 GALVNTRG
+262 GALVNTKG
-270 ELVGINAAIASHTGS
+270 ELIGINAAIASHTGS

-302 DDLLLYGTAQRGYLG
+302 DDLLLYGTTQRGYLG

-338 VYVAE
+338 VYVGG
-343 VTEGGAAK
+343 VTDGGAAK
-351 LAGMKAG
+351 QAGMKAG
-358 DVITTINGKKVN
+358 DVITSINGKAVN

-375 KEAVG
+375 RESVG
-380 QYRPGDKLDVEVN
+380 QYRPGDKVDVEVN
-393 RKGTHHHY
+393 RNGKHHHY

-409 GNVNLVKSGDSF
+409 GNVDMVRSGDSF
-421 YNSEFGLMLQPIN
+421 YNAEFGLMLQSVN
-434 QNDMSRLNINNGLKI
+434 QNEMSRLNIRNGLKI
-449 VEIRQGRFMNSGVPV
+449 VEIREGRFMNSGVPV

-472 GYAVNSKSDLESAL
+472 GYAVNNKTDLESAL
-486 KSGRSRRTSIEG
+486 QNNRSRRTTIEG
-498 VFPNGMIG
+498 VYPNGMMG
-506 SFYY
+506 SFFY

>member
-1 MEEQRELET
+1 
-10 HKIQRKMRK
+10 MRK
-19 VSKIRMFGMMMVAGL
+19 LSMTWMLAGL
-34 MMASCGNQ
+34 LMAASCGHSTQQNEPTQ
-42 TQETTENQQQWEE
+42 TEQE
-55 QKQAPESQIEQA
+55 PVSQIEQV
-67 QQPQVKRVAYVP
+67 QQPTVQR
-79 AANTPDF
+79 AAFMPTQNTPDF
-86 VNAAERSVDAVVH
+86 VDAAENSVNAVVH

-105 RQSNTYDDFFGALL
+105 RQSNTYEDFFGALL
-119 GQIYGYPGQ
+119 GQLYGYPGQ
-128 TRSNTMVAYGS
+128 TRNNTMVAYGS

-154 VVEGADEVEVTF
+154 VVDGADEVEVTF
-166 NNKVKKTATII
+166 NNKVKRTATII

-192 DDLDY
+192 SDLEY
-197 LSFGD
+197 LTFGN
-202 SDQVRIGEWVLAVGN
+202 SDNVRIGEWVLAVGN

-262 GALVNTRG
+262 GALVNTKG

-302 DDLLLYGTAQRGYLG
+302 DDLLLYGTTQRGYLG

-324 QELAEK
+324 QELAQQ

-358 DVITTINGKKVN
+358 DVITSINGKAVN

-375 KEAVG
+375 RESVG
-380 QYRPGDKLDVEVN
+380 QFRPGDKVDVEVN
-393 RKGTHHHY
+393 RHGSHHHY
-401 ELTLLNEA
+401 NLTLLNEA
-409 GNVNLVKSGDSF
+409 GNVDVVRNSDSF
-421 YNSEFGLMLQPIN
+421 YNAEFGLMLQPVN
-434 QNDMSRLNINNGLKI
+434 QNEKSRLNIRNGLKI

-464 DFVITKVN
+464 EFVITKVN
-472 GYAVNSKSDLESAL
+472 GTAVSNKADLENAL
-486 KSGRSRRTSIEG
+486 KNNRSRRTTIEG
-498 VFPNGMIG
+498 VYPNGMMG
-506 SFYY
+506 SFFY

>member
-1 MEEQRELET
+1 ML
-10 HKIQRKMRK
+10 
-19 VSKIRMFGMMMVAGL
+19 AALL
-34 MMASCGNQ
+34 MAASCANQSQNANESENQ
-42 TQETTENQQQWEE
+42 TEQQQ
-55 QKQAPESQIEQA
+55 PVSQIEQV
-67 QQPQVKRVAYVP
+67 QQPQVQRAAFLP
-79 AANTPDF
+79 AQGTPDF
-86 VNAAERSVDAVVH
+86 VDAAERSVDAVVH

-128 TRSNTMVAYGS
+128 TRNNTMVAYGS

-192 DDLDY
+192 SDLEY
-197 LSFGD
+197 LTFGD
-202 SDQVRIGEWVLAVGN
+202 SDNVRIGEWVLAVGN

-262 GALVNTRG
+262 GALVNTKG
-270 ELVGINAAIASHTGS
+270 ELVGINAAIASHSGS

-324 QELAEK
+324 QEIAQK
-330 EGLENIEG
+330 EGLENIDG

-351 LAGMKAG
+351 LAGMKSG
-358 DVITTINGKKVN
+358 DVITAINGKKVN

-375 KEAVG
+375 KESVG
-380 QYRPGDKLDVEVN
+380 QYRPGDKVNVEVN
-393 RKGTHHHY
+393 RGGHHHHY
-401 ELTLLNEA
+401 DLILLNEA
-409 GNVNLVKSGDSF
+409 GNVDVVKKGDSF
-421 YNSEFGLMLQPIN
+421 FNSEFGLMLQPVD
-434 QNDMSRLNINNGLKI
+434 QNDMSRLNIKNGLKI

-464 DFVITKVN
+464 NFVITKVN
-472 GYAVNSKSDLESAL
+472 GVAVNDKNELENAL
-486 KSGRSRRTSIEG
+486 KNNRSRRTTIEG
-498 VFPNGMIG
+498 VYPNGMNAT
-506 SFYY
+506 FYY